1 MDGCYI
7 FTPPTGKTRLM
18 RHILPFLLLSLFG
31 MVNSANGQQQGILS
45 GNLEMNGNFF
55 MRDSLIGA
63 DNTPQYDNQLFG
75 ADAWLQLNYS
85 YLGFDIGVR
94 FDMFNNSNLL
104 NPLDSYSDQGIGRW
118 YVHKKIN
125 RLDIQGGY
133 IYDQIG
139 SGIIFRSFEQRP
151 LLIDNALFGVML
163 GYDITDDWQIKA
175 FSGRQKQLFDL
186 YGATIRGAAIDG
198 YLLLGSE
205 DKPISLAPGFGVVSR
220 GYDDE
225 AINNV
230 VEAVS
235 TYTAQDR
242 FDPQYNSYA
251 FSLYNTLSTGGFSW
265 YVEGAYKTKDI
276 YNDPLAERVLF
287 NGEVTQGKLVN
298 KPGYVVYSSLSYAGS
313 GLGIVAEVKRTESF
327 TFRADP
333 FVQLNRGLVN
343 FLPPM
348 TRVNTFRLTARY
360 QAATQELGE
369 MAYQLDVRY
378 KFNKQ
383 WSANINFSN
392 ITDLNQQLLYR
403 EIYTEVLFKPNRT
416 WQILAGIQRQQYNQE
431 LYEVKPG
438 VPLLETITP
447 YMEFLYKFSRRK
459 AIRAELQLMS
469 TDQDYGSWLFGLA
482 EFTMAPHWT
491 FTVSDMFNF
500 DPKKKE
506 NSGTLKPGEKE
517 KAIHFPRFDV
527 FYTYRSNRF
536 SLSYVKQVEGV
547 VCTGGIC
554 RLEPAFSGVKVTVNS
569 TF

>member
-1 MDGCYI
+1 MSTYLRFWILIGSIAGCLY
-7 FTPPTGKTRLM
+7 TL
-18 RHILPFLLLSLFG
+18 
-31 MVNSANGQQQGILS
+31 NAQEQGILS

-85 YLGFDIGVR
+85 YQGFVAGVR

-118 YVHKKIN
+118 YIKKKFN
-125 RLDIQGGY
+125 RLAIEGGY

-151 LLIDNALFGVML
+151 LLIDNALYGIKL
-163 GYDITDDWQIKA
+163 EYDITPDLVVKA

-186 YGATIRGAAIDG
+186 YGSTIRGLSLDG
-198 YLLLGSE
+198 FSQRGNE
-205 DKPISLAPGFGVVSR
+205 EKPTFFAPGFGVVAR
-220 GYDDE
+220 GFDDNTMN
-225 AINNV
+225 AV

-242 FDPQYNSYA
+242 FKPQYNTYA
-251 FSLYNTLSTGGFSW
+251 FSVYNTLSHGGITW
-265 YVEGAYKTKDI
+265 YFEGAYKTRDI
-276 YNDPLAERVLF
+276 YNDPLATRVLL
-287 NGEVTQGKLVN
+287 NGQETQGKLVN
-298 KPGYVVYSSLSYAGS
+298 KPGKVLYSSLSYAGG
-313 GLGIVAEVKRTESF
+313 GLGIVGEVKRTESF

-333 FVQLNRGLVN
+333 FVQLNRGMIN
-343 FLPPM
+343 FIPPM
-348 TRVNTFRLTARY
+348 TRVNTFRLTSRY

-369 MAYQLDVRY
+369 MAVQVDAQYNL
-378 KFNKQ
+378 NKK
-383 WSANINFSN
+383 WNVALNFSN
-392 ITDLNQQLLYR
+392 ITDLDNLLLYR
-403 EIYTEVLFKPNRT
+403 EIYTEAQYKPNRN
-416 WQILAGIQRQQYNQE
+416 WQFLGGIQRQQYNQE

-438 VPLLETITP
+438 VPLLEAVTP
-447 YMEFLYKFSRRK
+447 YVEVLHKFSRKK
-459 AIRAELQLMS
+459 ALRVEMQYMN

-482 EFTMAPHWT
+482 EFSIVPHWT
-491 FTVSDMFNF
+491 FTVSDMYNF
-500 DPKKKE
+500 DPKKKL
-506 NSGTLKPGEKE
+506 NSGTLKPGEVE
-517 KAIHFPRFDV
+517 KPIHFPRVDV
-527 FYTYRSNRF
+527 FYTYRTNRF

-554 RLEPAFSGVKVTVNS
+554 RLEPAFSGVKASVNA